1 MFGYVI
7 TCQDQNGD
15 IRTVSDGG
23 FESYDEAKM
32 EADDMW
38 CQLDEDC
45 DGIEPIDFEI
55 YEG

>member
-7 TCQDQNGD
+7 TYHDQNGD
-15 IRTVSDGG
+15 ICTASDGG

-38 CQLDEDC
+38 CQLGEDC

>member
-7 TCQDQNGD
+7 TCQDQDGN
-15 IRTVSDGG
+15 ICTVSDGG

-32 EADDMW
+32 EAGDMW
-38 CQLDEDC
+38 CQLDED
-45 DGIEPIDFEI
+45 DGIEPIGLKI

>member
-15 IRTVSDGG
+15 ICTVSDGG